1 VKPQPLAGTQ
11 PSAVQGLPSSHAR
24 GSLTQ
29 IPATQRSFRV
39 HALASA
45 QSAFVVQ
52 QPGVAWFVHPLW
64 MLQPSTVHALPSL
77 QDSGAPDVQ
86 VPP

>member
-1 VKPQPLAGTQ
+1 
-11 PSAVQGLPSSHAR
+11 
-24 GSLTQ
+24 
-29 IPATQRSFRV
+29 V

-77 QDSGAPDVQ
+77 QESGAPDVQ